1 MARRDPLEAL
11 SEHWYVHDRY
21 EVRVF
26 EVESQ
31 VAGDVPSFVLIHGI
45 GVSSKYFRPLAEQ
58 LSEHGRV
65 FVFDLPGFGGVPQPE
80 RSLYIEG
87 FAAVLRTALDALDVD
102 NPVII
107 GHSMGAQ
114 VAVELCIQAPRYS
127 GSVVLVGPVVPPES
141 RAARTVLF
149 DFVRSCLH
157 ERLPA
162 ALRSVQGYIK
172 AAPSWILTVFPAMLR
187 YPIEHR
193 IKYVTGRVAILSGSE
208 DSLCTPDWVERL
220 AAAAVKADVTT
231 ELVEGASHQFVVDHA
246 FAVRDAALEV
256 SAR

>member
-21 EVRVF
+21 EVRAF

-162 ALRSVQGYIK
+162 AMRSVQGYIK
-172 AAPSWILTVFPAMLR
+172 AAPSWIVTVFPAMLR